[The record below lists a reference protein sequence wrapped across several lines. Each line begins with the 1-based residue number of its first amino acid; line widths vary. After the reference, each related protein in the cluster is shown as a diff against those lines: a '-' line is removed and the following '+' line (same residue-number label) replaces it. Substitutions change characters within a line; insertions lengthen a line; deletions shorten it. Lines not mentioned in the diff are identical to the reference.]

1 MSLLAFLHTSPENR
15 RLVTGRLR
23 RSPVP
28 GLVIHRVEEPLLT
41 GPWTSLDSRDDAVFA
56 AVQRLGRLGAGRVIC
71 TCTTIGASAEAAGAR
86 CGIPTTRIDRPL
98 MRAAARRGNDVAVVI
113 AAATTRSSTL
123 ALIHE
128 ERVHAGRTGRVTP
141 IDIPGAWTNF
151 MAGRHALYLEQ
162 VATAARDALVDHD
175 VVVLA
180 QLSMAPAAE
189 GLGPNV
195 LTSLEFMMA
204 DVNEF
209 ADSDPVFRAH

>member
-1 MSLLAFLHTSPENR
+1 
-15 RLVTGRLR
+15 
-23 RSPVP
+23 
-28 GLVIHRVEEPLLT
+28 
-41 GPWTSLDSRDDAVFA
+41 
-56 AVQRLGRLGAGRVIC
+56 
-71 TCTTIGASAEAAGAR
+71 
-86 CGIPTTRIDRPL
+86 
-98 MRAAARRGNDVAVVI
+98 
-113 AAATTRSSTL
+113 
-123 ALIHE
+123 
-128 ERVHAGRTGRVTP
+128 VTP

>member
-1 MSLLAFLHTSPENR
+1 
-15 RLVTGRLR
+15 
-23 RSPVP
+23 
-28 GLVIHRVEEPLLT
+28 
-41 GPWTSLDSRDDAVFA
+41 
-56 AVQRLGRLGAGRVIC
+56 
-71 TCTTIGASAEAAGAR
+71 
-86 CGIPTTRIDRPL
+86 

-113 AAATTRSSTL
+113 AAGSTRASTL

-141 IDIPGAWTNF
+141 IDIPGAWNSYL
-151 MAGRHALYLEQ
+151 AGRNDLYLEQ
-162 VATAARDALVDHD
+162 VATAARDALMNHD

-204 DVNEF
+204 DVHEF
-209 ADSDPVFRAH
+209 AESASRPHL

>member
-23 RSPVP
+23 GAPVP
-28 GLVIHRVEEPLLT
+28 GLVIHRVEESLLS
-41 GPWTSLDSRDDAVFA
+41 GPWTSLDSRDEAVSA
-56 AVQRLGRLGAGRVIC
+56 AVGRLGRLGAGRVIC

-86 CGIPTTRIDRPL
+86 LGTPTTRIDRPL

-141 IDIPGAWTNF
+141 IDIPAAWTNY
-151 MAGRHALYLEQ
+151 MAGRHELYIEQ

-180 QLSMAPAAE
+180 QLSMAPAAD

-209 ADSDPVFRAH
+209 AALGASPRD